1 MAYKTMN
8 DLMAEF
14 RAHAAAKQWIEAH
27 DTLIYG
33 IQCSHLPAKLELAR
47 LYKDCPLLGIP
58 QQDRYRKAEYYYRSI
73 MNLLDISNKVAAQIC
88 LELAELYSY
97 MKRPVGVL
105 AMLLKAK
112 RLGAQVPAREVDH
125 ARDLLMGLDVNR
137 FGDHPLD
144 AYELGLE
151 LYLANGSVRLT
162 ELLLR
167 EACESD
173 NKLICGKASL
183 LLADFYN
190 DRRHENYIYA
200 SEAIRYYRQASEA
213 GFPEYLCRHN
223 GI

>member
-8 DLMAEF
+8 DIMAEY
-14 RAHAAAKQWIEAH
+14 RTHVAAKQWVEAH

-33 IQCSHLPAKLELAR
+33 VQCAHLPAKLELAR
-47 LYKDCPLLGIP
+47 LYKDCPFLGIP

-73 MNLLDISNKVAAQIC
+73 VNLLDIADRVSAQIS
-88 LELAELYSY
+88 LELAELYTY

-112 RLGAQVPAREVDH
+112 RLGAQVPEREVDH
-125 ARDLLMGLDVNR
+125 ARELLMELDVNR
-137 FGDHPLD
+137 FGDQALD
-144 AYELGLE
+144 AYELGSE
-151 LYLANGSVRLT
+151 LYLADGSARLT

-173 NKLICGKASL
+173 DKLVRGKAAL

-190 DRRHENYIYA
+190 ERRHENYIYA
-200 SEAIRYYRQASEA
+200 GEAAHYYRQAAEA
-213 GFPEYLCRHN
+213 GYPEYLSRHN
-223 GI
+223 CT